1 MSLENLKQRQ
11 QRDVITHLLQWLK
24 SKTLTTVNAGEDM
37 EQQKFSFIDYGNAK
51 WSSHFGRQFGSFLHC

>member
-11 QRDVITHLLQWLK
+11 QREVITHLIQWLK

-37 EQQKFSFIDYGNAK
+37 EQQKFSFIDYRNAK
-51 WSSHFGRQFGSFLHC
+51 CHLHC